1 MKVLKGIGLFFVY
14 PASMLLLGFWGG
26 VRVTNFFYP
35 GDVYEERGVR
45 HSYET
50 EEKPS
55 ADKPSVEG
63 PSVEELSAEGLAD
76 EPKEDSDDAAKTVS
90 AQRDTL
96 SADTEYVLLETDIL
110 RDTEVETSWKLPNQY
125 IGMDREQFLTAVE
138 NYSSFPPLSEMERG
152 FVNAEVVSFARDR
165 VVVRMNYQYV
175 QPGTGFYLAVKD
187 HEVVVYLEDQET
199 VYINT
204 GILLETLPEDLQIEI
219 MEMRFV
225 EDEGAL
231 YNFLET
237 YSS

>member
-1 MKVLKGIGLFFVY
+1 MKILKGIGLFFVY

-26 VRVTNFFYP
+26 VQATNFFYP
-35 GDVYEERGVR
+35 GEIYEGREMQKEPGD
-45 HSYET
+45 
-50 EEKPS
+50 EEQ
-55 ADKPSVEG
+55 
-63 PSVEELSAEGLAD
+63 LSAERVAEETSAWRSSGDALSE
-76 EPKEDSDDAAKTVS
+76 EPQEDLEDTAKAVS
-90 AQRDTL
+90 AQRETL
-96 SADTEYVLLETDIL
+96 SVDTEYVLLETDIL
-110 RDTEVETSWKLPNQY
+110 RETEVETSWKLPNQY
-125 IGMDREQFLTAVE
+125 IGMDREQFLTAME

-152 FVNAEVVSFARDR
+152 FVNAEVVSFSRDR

-175 QPGTGFYLAVKD
+175 QPGTGFYLAVQD

-204 GILLETLPEDLQIEI
+204 GILLETLPEELQIEI